1 MLHDYEGSENYGTLV
16 SELQS
21 FVGRYGLDDTAPGG
35 PSKNGSGG
43 EKEIEEEEL
52 ELVAYLDLS

>member
-1 MLHDYEGSENYGTLV
+1 MV

-21 FVGRYGLDDTAPGG
+21 FVGRYGLNGTAPGA
-35 PSKNGSGG
+35 PSENGSGG
-43 EKEIEEEEL
+43 QKEIEGEEL